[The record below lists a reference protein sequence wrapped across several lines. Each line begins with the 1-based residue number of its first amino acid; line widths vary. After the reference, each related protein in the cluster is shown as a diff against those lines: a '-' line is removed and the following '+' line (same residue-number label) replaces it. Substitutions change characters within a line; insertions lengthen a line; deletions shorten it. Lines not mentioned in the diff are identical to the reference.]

1 MAPNDTFRGYPTD
14 LLLRVRHMGRGII
27 GDDAL
32 YEAAQAYTDPAKG
45 GGHFGPALLA
55 EDCTVSVTP
64 GTPRAATVP
73 APAAPAAPPSTTSTD
88 DADPWA
94 GYEVHDL
101 KELMKAKGLTP
112 PRVLTAGRAIELLE
126 AAGVKPD

>member
-1 MAPNDTFRGYPTD
+1 MASTDTFRGYPTD
-14 LLLRVRHMGRGII
+14 LLTRVKNMGRGII

-32 YEAAQAYTDPAKG
+32 FEAAQAYTDPARG

-64 GTPRAATVP
+64 GTPRAA
-73 APAAPAAPPSTTSTD
+73 AAAAPVESPKQKTAD

-101 KELMKAKGLTP
+101 KELMKEKGLTP

>member
-1 MAPNDTFRGYPTD
+1 MASNDTFRGYPTD
-14 LLLRVRHMGRGII
+14 LLLRVKNMGRAII

-64 GTPRAATVP
+64 GSPRAA
-73 APAAPAAPPSTTSTD
+73 AAAPAPVETPKKKTESD